1 MDKTERE
8 HRSERDKQWRKNN
21 PEKTKEIYRKS
32 NAKRWEKDKDKLR
45 LACRVYHLKNKYGI
59 SIEHYERLLEKQGGV
74 CAVCGTSNWGGAY
87 GKPHVDH
94 DHKTGVVRGILCVRC
109 NVAIGLIDDSPDRAL
124 EIISYLRKFI
134 I

>member
-1 MDKTERE
+1 MGNINKERRAE
-8 HRSERDKQWRKNN
+8 YNKRYRQNH
-21 PEKTKEIYRKS
+21 PEKVRETNRRNNARYREGDI
-32 NAKRWEKDKDKLR
+32 RR
-45 LACRVYHLKNKYGI
+45 RYHLKSTYGI
-59 SIEHYERLLEKQGGV
+59 SIEHYEQLLEKQGGV

-87 GKPHVDH
+87 GKPHIDH

-109 NVAIGLIDDSPDRAL
+109 NVAIGLMGDSPDRAL